1 MVNGQP
7 ATIKEKRRNLGHMR
21 SLILLAALPLLA
33 LSAPASATGG
43 FLCKTARSPEIEIAV
58 GFGHVPGAPI
68 VAKRLRV
75 DGKEVP
81 ASIPQWWLND
91 EEMNLEMTTPDAME
105 SLLVMRTT
113 RKGWN
118 YDGQVTYRGKTHW
131 IRCKES

>member
-1 MVNGQP
+1 MVNVRP
-7 ATIKEKRRNLGHMR
+7 ASIKQKRPIPGHMR
-21 SLILLAALPLLA
+21 TRIIFAALPIAVLA
-33 LSAPASATGG
+33 TPANATGG
-43 FLCKTARSPEIEIAV
+43 FLCKTAKSPDIEIAV

-75 DGKEVP
+75 NGKEV
-81 ASIPQWWLND
+81 AADIPQWWLND
-91 EEMNLEMTTPDAME
+91 DEMNLQMTTPDAME

>member
-1 MVNGQP
+1 
-7 ATIKEKRRNLGHMR
+7 MR

-75 DGKEVP
+75 NGKEVP

-91 EEMNLEMTTPDAME
+91 EEMNLEMTSPDAME

-118 YDGQVTYRGKTHW
+118 YDGQVIYRGKTHW

>member
-1 MVNGQP
+1 MVNAQ
-7 ATIKEKRRNLGHMR
+7 AASIKQKRPIHGHMR
-21 SLILLAALPLLA
+21 SSILLAALPLLA
-33 LSAPASATGG
+33 LAGPAHATGG
-43 FLCKTARSPEIEIAV
+43 FLCKTAKSPEIEIAV

-75 DGKEVP
+75 DGKEV
-81 ASIPQWWLND
+81 AAEMPQWWLND
-91 EEMNLEMTTPDAME
+91 DEMNLQMITPDAME

-118 YDGQVTYRGKTHW
+118 YDGQVIYRGRTHW